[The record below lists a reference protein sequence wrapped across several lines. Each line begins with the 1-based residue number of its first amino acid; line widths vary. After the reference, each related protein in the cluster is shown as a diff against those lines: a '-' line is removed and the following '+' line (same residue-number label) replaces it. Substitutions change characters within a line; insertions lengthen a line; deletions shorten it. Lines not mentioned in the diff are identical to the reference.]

1 MLMSGEAQA
10 IIGCHGNLQSA
21 TGIRDTIL
29 QQYSVPLYPQAV
41 GGFTSTIV
49 LVEQP
54 GSVSRAVSVSGLNLL
69 LALTKAQLLSNFEAM
84 LGHCC
89 PLF

>member
-1 MLMSGEAQA
+1 MLMSGEAHA
-10 IIGCHGNLQSA
+10 IIVCHGHLQSA
-21 TGIRDTIL
+21 TGSRDAIL
-29 QQYSVPLYPQAV
+29 QQYTLPLCPQAL

-49 LVEQP
+49 LVGQP

-89 PLF
+89 PLC